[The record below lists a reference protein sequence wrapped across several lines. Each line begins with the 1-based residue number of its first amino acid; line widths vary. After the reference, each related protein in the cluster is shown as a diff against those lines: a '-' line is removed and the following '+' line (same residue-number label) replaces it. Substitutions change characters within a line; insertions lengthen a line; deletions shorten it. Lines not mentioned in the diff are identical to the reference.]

1 MWFDRLTTLSLVEG
15 SKGFPIPPSDLLEVL
30 VKVSDTCCPPQA
42 CCPDDEGKIPSTALP
57 GNRKD
62 LPPSIV
68 GEVMTPTGPIPK
80 VSTEMSTADRL
91 GIWKVRWGIGRMSY
105 TVAPGLYSLGE
116 PDAESEVLVTANY
129 RMTFDLLRRS
139 LHGMN
144 AWILVLDTSGV
155 NVWCA
160 AGKGTFGTD
169 ELVRRVESSNIDAV
183 VSHRRLI
190 VPQLGAP
197 GIAAHEVRERT
208 GFRVF
213 YGPVEMRDIP
223 AYLENGRR
231 ATPAMRRKEFPLIER
246 AALVPLEL
254 VPASKWV
261 VIVTLIFAML
271 AGIMGGNSFTSDAAS
286 FGIRSFALLVLGTFV
301 GTVLTPILLPW
312 VPGRAFALKGAITG
326 MAVAFMLLISGYLS
340 GLDGIAW
347 LLLITATSSFLAMN
361 FTGSSTYTS
370 LSGVKREMRIAVPAQ
385 IGASVIGIV
394 LWVSVLLTSGGTV

>member
-1 MWFDRLTTLSLVEG
+1 
-15 SKGFPIPPSDLLEVL
+15 
-30 VKVSDTCCPPQA
+30 
-42 CCPDDEGKIPSTALP
+42 
-57 GNRKD
+57 
-62 LPPSIV
+62 
-68 GEVMTPTGPIPK
+68 
-80 VSTEMSTADRL
+80 
-91 GIWKVRWGIGRMSY
+91 MSY
-105 TVAPGLYSLGE
+105 TVPPGLYSLGE
-116 PDAESEVLVTANY
+116 PDAGSEVIVTANY

-144 AWILVLDTSGV
+144 LWILVLDTSGV

-160 AGKGTFGTD
+160 AGKGSFGTE
-169 ELVRRVESSNIDAV
+169 ELVRRVESSSIGTV

-197 GIAAHEVRERT
+197 GVAAHEVKERT
-208 GFRVF
+208 GFKVF

-231 ATPAMRRKEFPLIER
+231 ATPAMRRKEFPLTER

-261 VIVTLIFAML
+261 VIATLVFASL
-271 AGIMGGNSFTSDAAS
+271 AGIIGGGSFASDAVS
-286 FGIRSFALLVLGTFV
+286 HGIRSFALLVLGTFA
-301 GTVLTPILLPW
+301 GTVLTPVLLPW

-326 MAVAFMLLISGYLS
+326 MVAAVILLTSGYLS

-347 LLLITATSSFLAMN
+347 LLLITAISSFLAMN

-385 IGASVIGIV
+385 IGTSVIAIA
-394 LWVSVLLTSGGTV
+394 LWIAALITSGGVA

>member
-1 MWFDRLTTLSLVEG
+1 MSDS
-15 SKGFPIPPSDLLEVL
+15 SCPSQ
-30 VKVSDTCCPPQA
+30 TCCTDA
-42 CCPDDEGKIPSTALP
+42 ESKIASTSLL
-57 GNRKD
+57 GTRKD
-62 LPPSIV
+62 LPSSVI
-68 GEVMTPTGPIPK
+68 GEVMTPIGPVPR
-80 VSTEMSTADRL
+80 VSADMSTNDRL

-105 TVAPGLYSLGE
+105 IVAPGLYSLGE
-116 PDAESEVLVTANY
+116 PDAGSEVLVTANY

-139 LHGMN
+139 LQDIN
-144 AWILVLDTSGV
+144 VWILVLDTSGV

-169 ELVRRVESSNIDAV
+169 ELVRRVESSNIGAV
-183 VSHRRLI
+183 VNHQRLI

-213 YGPVEMRDIP
+213 YGPVEMKDIP

-231 ATPAMRRKEFPLIER
+231 ATPAMRRKEFPLTER

-261 VIVTLIFAML
+261 VIATLVFAL
-271 AGIMGGNSFTSDAAS
+271 LGGIMGGDSFASDALS

-301 GTVLTPILLPW
+301 GTILTPVLLPW

-326 MAVAFMLLISGYLS
+326 VAASFVLLTSGYLS
-340 GLDGIAW
+340 GLDGMAW

-385 IGASVIGIV
+385 IGASVIAVV
-394 LWVSVLLTSGGTV
+394 LWVSAFFTSGGTV

>member
-1 MWFDRLTTLSLVEG
+1 M
-15 SKGFPIPPSDLLEVL
+15 EVP
-30 VKVSDTCCPPQA
+30 VNVSDPCCPPQP
-42 CCPDDEGKIPSTALP
+42 CCPDVENKIPFTVLP
-57 GNRKD
+57 GKRKD
-62 LPPSIV
+62 LPPSVV
-68 GEVMTPTGPIPK
+68 GEVMTPAGPVPR
-80 VSTEMSTADRL
+80 VSADMSSGDRL
-91 GIWKVRWGIGRMSY
+91 GIWRVRWGIGRMKY

-116 PDAESEVLVTANY
+116 PDGESEVLVTANY
-129 RMTFDLLRRS
+129 RMTFDLLRSS
-139 LHGMN
+139 LHDVN
-144 AWILVLDTSGV
+144 AWILVLDTSGI

-169 ELVRRVESSNIDAV
+169 ELVRRVEFSDIAAV

-197 GIAAHEVRERT
+197 GVAAHEVRERT
-208 GFRVF
+208 GFKVF
-213 YGPVEMRDIP
+213 YGPVELKDIP

-231 ATPAMRRKEFPLIER
+231 ATPAMRRKEFPLTER
-246 AALVPLEL
+246 AALIPLEL

-261 VIVTLIFAML
+261 IIATLTFALL
-271 AGIMGGNSFTSDAAS
+271 AGIMGGGSFASDALS

-326 MAVAFMLLISGYLS
+326 VAAALLLLASGYLS

-347 LLLITATSSFLAMN
+347 LLLITVISSFLAMN

-370 LSGVKREMRIAVPAQ
+370 LSGVKKEMRIAVPVQ
-385 IGASVIGIV
+385 IGASVIAIV
-394 LWVSVLLTSGGTV
+394 LWVSSFLTSGGTA

>member
-1 MWFDRLTTLSLVEG
+1 M
-15 SKGFPIPPSDLLEVL
+15 EVP
-30 VKVSDTCCPPQA
+30 VNVSSSCCPPPQT
-42 CCPDDEGKIPSTALP
+42 CSPEVENSIPSATSP
-57 GNRKD
+57 GSEKD
-62 LPPSIV
+62 LPPSVV
-68 GEVMTPTGPIPK
+68 GEVMTPTGLVPR
-80 VSTEMSTADRL
+80 VSTEMSAGDRL
-91 GIWKVRWGIGRMSY
+91 GIWKVRWGIRRMSY
-105 TVAPGLYSLGE
+105 IVAPGLYSLGR
-116 PDAESEVLVTANY
+116 PDAVSEVLVTANY

-139 LHGMN
+139 LHDMN
-144 AWILVLDTSGV
+144 VWILVLDTDGV

-169 ELVRRVESSNIDAV
+169 ELVRRIESSDLGAV
-183 VSHRRLI
+183 VNHRRLI

-197 GIAAHEVRERT
+197 GMAAHEVRQRT

-223 AYLENGRR
+223 AYLENGCQ
-231 ATPAMRRKEFPLIER
+231 ATPAMRRKEFPLTER
-246 AALVPLEL
+246 AALVPMEL
-254 VPASKWV
+254 VPASRWV
-261 VIVTLIFAML
+261 VIVSLVFALL
-271 AGIMGGNSFTSDAAS
+271 AGIMGSGSFASDALS
-286 FGIRSFALLVLGTFV
+286 YGIRSFMLLVLGTIV

-326 MAVAFMLLISGYLS
+326 MAAALLLLAIGYLS

-370 LSGVKREMRIAVPAQ
+370 LSGVKKEMRIAVPVQ

-394 LWVSVLLTSGGTV
+394 LWVSVIFISGGTA

>member
-1 MWFDRLTTLSLVEG
+1 MEVRVTMSCSSNLPQNNCCPEVGSKAASNTLSAARE
-15 SKGFPIPPSDLLEVL
+15 
-30 VKVSDTCCPPQA
+30 
-42 CCPDDEGKIPSTALP
+42 
-57 GNRKD
+57 D
-62 LPPSIV
+62 LPPSVI
-68 GEVMTPTGPIPK
+68 GEVMTPAGSVPR
-80 VSTEMSTADRL
+80 VSTEMSSGDRL

-105 TVAPGLYSLGE
+105 TVAPGLYAVGD
-116 PDAESEVLVTANY
+116 PDPESEVLVTANY
-129 RMTFDLLRRS
+129 RLTFDLLRRCIHDMS
-139 LHGMN
+139 I
-144 AWILVLDTSGV
+144 WVLVLDTRGV

-169 ELVRRVESSNIDAV
+169 EMVERVESSNLGTV

-208 GFRVF
+208 GFKVF

-231 ATPAMRRKEFPLIER
+231 ATSAMRRKEFSLAER
-246 AALVPLEL
+246 AILTPMEL

-261 VIVTLIFAML
+261 VIITILFALL
-271 AGIMGGNSFTSDAAS
+271 AGILGGGSFFSDAVS
-286 FGIRSFALLVLGTFV
+286 YGIRSFALLVLGTLV

-326 MAVAFMLLISGYLS
+326 IAAALVLMASGYLS

-347 LLLITATSSFLAMN
+347 LLIVTAVSSFLAMN

-370 LSGVKREMRIAVPAQ
+370 LSGVKKEMKIAFPAQ
-385 IGASVIGIV
+385 IGASVVAIV
-394 LWVSVLLTSGGTV
+394 LWISALLSSGGMA